1 MKKSQYMK
9 MMELMEGFGGQLDKK
24 DLDQFEKARKE
35 NAEVLGYTLAGTSEY
50 DEIINNQVKEQL
62 HEGVAETIMKQI
74 GRHTLGYVGAK
85 NFAKGRAPEGEYLQ
99 FNVRG
104 SKLKQGGK
112 LQVIYR
118 RGSDT
123 YTIKAWVIRGS
134 SAKLKDEVEGLYG
147 DMIPAAIKKLVG

>member
-1 MKKSQYMK
+1 MKKSKYIQ
-9 MMELMEGFGGQLDKK
+9 MMEIMEGFAGQMNKLDLEK
-24 DLDQFEKARKE
+24 FEKSRKD
-35 NAEVLGYTLAGTSEY
+35 NAEVLGYTLTGKS
-50 DEIINNQVKEQL
+50 DVKESVIT
-62 HEGVAETIMKQI
+62 EGVVETIMKQI
-74 GRHTLGYVGAK
+74 GRRTLAYVGAR

-147 DMIPAAIKKLVG
+147 DMIPAAIRKLVG